1 MKYALLVLTITAA
14 LLASG
19 CCSGC
24 SVFDPDTSR
33 VIFAD
38 DLENP
43 VDNSTAYGV
52 WSSTGASVIDP
63 AVFPSADDGEW
74 YMLNEKGYFKYA
86 RISTDNGAKGGIYRE
101 GRLSITGDR
110 LLLSG
115 INESYYPGTNS
126 RISAYSGK
134 AIADQSLTYEL
145 LDNCTLT
152 IGTET
157 YQRVF

>member
-1 MKYALLVLTITAA
+1 MKYALLVLTTAAA
-14 LLASG
+14 LLVSG

-24 SVFDPDTSR
+24 GIFDPDTGR

-43 VDNSTAYGV
+43 AGNSTAYGV
-52 WSSTGASVIDP
+52 WSSTGSSVVDP

-74 YMLNEKGYFKYA
+74 YMLNEKGYFKYVK
-86 RISTDNGAKGGIYRE
+86 ISTENGVKGGIYRE
-101 GRLSITGDR
+101 GGLSVDDDR

-115 INESYYPGTNS
+115 VNESYYPGTNS
-126 RISAYSGK
+126 RISAYKNK
-134 AIADQSLTYEL
+134 AVADQSLTYEL
-145 LDNCTLT
+145 LDNYTLK
-152 IGTET
+152 IGSET